1 MEILFGI
8 IGLISLLLIVV
19 VIFRNKFV
27 FSIIKIEKAEED
39 IDLYLEKKS
48 ELLKRTMP
56 IIKKEL
62 KREEFLEELNEFNL
76 NQIDNFKA
84 HNILKGCYNEL
95 FKVLDDNE
103 KLMKSDVLVSILEE
117 LNDNEEEIIGAIK
130 FYNDNVVGYN
140 QLVVSFPANILA
152 FIFRYKKKEFY
163 NNEKREMFEILN
175 DK

>member
-152 FIFRYKKKEFY
+152 FIFR
-163 NNEKREMFEILN
+163 
-175 DK
+175 

>member
-1 MEILFGI
+1 MEILFGM

>member
-8 IGLISLLLIVV
+8 IGFVSLLLIII
-19 VIFRNKFV
+19 VILRNKFV
-27 FSIIKIEKAEED
+27 FNIIKLDKAEED
-39 IDLYLEKKS
+39 IDIYLDKKL
-48 ELLKRTMP
+48 ELLKRTIP

-62 KREEFLEELNEFNL
+62 KIDEFLEELNNFN
-76 NQIDNFKA
+76 QKEVSNFKA
-84 HNILKGCYNEL
+84 HNVLKGCYNEL

-103 KLMKSDVLVSILEE
+103 KLMKSEILLSILEE
-117 LNDNEEEIIGAIK
+117 LNDTEEEIIGAVK
-130 FYNDNVVGYN
+130 FYNDTVVSYN